1 MMARRKP
8 RQLELPISLAESVTL
23 REQLTR
29 TQEEL
34 AQLWED
40 ATQWAQHFT
49 RVDRERHELLQKR
62 DTARAEV
69 QGLQVQLQA
78 TRLLLDLQNDRVS
91 TTPAALP
98 SWLSQELRKLLAL
111 AHPDHWSQG
120 QPATAL
126 AHEVAAAVNGLRQ
139 RLREGQR

>member
-8 RQLELPISLAESVTL
+8 QQLELSISLAESVTL

-34 AQLWED
+34 AQLRED
-40 ATQWAQHFT
+40 AAQWAQHFT
-49 RVDRERHELLQKR
+49 RVDRERHELLQER

-69 QGLQVQLQA
+69 QDLQVQLQA

-98 SWLSQELRKLLAL
+98 SWLSQELRNLLAL
-111 AHPDHWSQG
+111 AHPDHWAQG